1 MQKWQDYSA
10 SALWMLGRIVGGE
23 IWSLQSY
30 IEFAYP
36 EKVTDNRTTAQI
48 KEYILGRLAE

>member
-23 IWSLQSY
+23 VWSLQPY
-30 IEFAYP
+30 VEFAYP